1 MSVPGSGSGVI
12 AIPARAQRRAMNE
25 ARQTLTRVI
34 SREQIRE
41 RVRELARDISV
52 SFPDQEPLFI
62 GILNGAVFFL
72 GDLVRELTI
81 PCRIDFI
88 KAASYGAGTAS
99 SGKVRLTKDVEL
111 EVTGEHVVLVEDIVD
126 TGLTLKHILER
137 IEQRRPASLRVC
149 ALIDKRERRT
159 EKVRVDFS
167 GFRVEQGFLV
177 GYGLDCNEHYRN
189 LPDIYALG

>member
-1 MSVPGSGSGVI
+1 
-12 AIPARAQRRAMNE
+12 MNE
-25 ARQTLTRVI
+25 TRQTLTRLI

-41 RVRELARDISV
+41 RVRDLARDISV
-52 SFPDQEPLFI
+52 SFPDREPLFI
-62 GILNGAVFFL
+62 GVLNGAVFFL

-111 EVTGEHVVLVEDIVD
+111 EVAGEHVVLVEDIVD
-126 TGLTLKHILER
+126 TGLTLKSILDR
-137 IEQRRPASLRVC
+137 IEKKRPASLRVC
-149 ALIDKRERRT
+149 ALIDKRERRM
-159 EKVRVDFS
+159 EEVRVDFS

>member
-1 MSVPGSGSGVI
+1 M
-12 AIPARAQRRAMNE
+12 
-25 ARQTLTRVI
+25 TRLI

-41 RVRELARDISV
+41 RVRDLARDISV
-52 SFPDQEPLFI
+52 SFPDREPLFI
-62 GILNGAVFFL
+62 GVLNGAVFFL

-111 EVTGEHVVLVEDIVD
+111 EVAGEHVVLVEDIVD
-126 TGLTLKHILER
+126 TGLTLKSILDR
-137 IEQRRPASLRVC
+137 IEKKRPASLRVC
-149 ALIDKRERRT
+149 ALIDKRERRM
-159 EKVRVDFS
+159 EEVRVDFS